1 MKPNADSDR
10 ALFWT
15 LAIAAFAAA
24 AVGLAARAIDRGV
37 TGVEETQRNY
47 AIVRVIAPDGPE
59 AVVAAEAAL
68 ADAPHVA
75 SAAPITA
82 QRAADLLAQ
91 WGGSPVAAADMP
103 PLRLIEIEL
112 EPASAQADVSGDLV
126 AALARG
132 GVTAEV
138 VQAPANAGAGGMAA
152 RTRLAATLGAL
163 LFAVVAAL
171 IISLAARGFASR
183 RRELVQVLAD
193 IGATRGQAAGR
204 IADEAARTGFVAGLA
219 GAALAGLAGAALV
232 LLLVPGASFQA
243 LPTMIR
249 PIDLTPLAA
258 APLLAAVAAAMGARA
273 GAESFYAEAARL
285 A

>member
-1 MKPNADSDR
+1 MKRGADADR

-24 AVGLAARAIDRGV
+24 AVGLAARAVDRSAA
-37 TGVEETQRNY
+37 GVEQTQANY

-59 AVVAAEAAL
+59 AMATAENAL
-68 ADAPHVA
+68 ANAPHVA
-75 SAAPITA
+75 SAAPITPR
-82 QRAADLLAQ
+82 RAADLLAE
-91 WGGSPVAAADMP
+91 WGGAPVAEADIP

-112 EPASAQADVSGDLV
+112 EPTPPQTDVAGDLV
-126 AALARG
+126 AALALG

-138 VQAPANAGAGGMAA
+138 VQAPAQAGVGGVAA
-152 RTRLAATLGAL
+152 RARLGAL
-163 LFAVVAAL
+163 WGAVAFAIVVAL

-204 IADEAARTGFVAGLA
+204 IADEAARTGFIAGIA
-219 GAALAGLAGAALV
+219 GAAIAGLLAVALI
-232 LLLVPGASFQA
+232 LLLVPSASFET
-243 LPTMIR
+243 LPTMIL
-249 PIDLTPLAA
+249 PIDAMPLAI
-258 APLLAAVAAAMGARA
+258 APFLAAVSAAMGARA

>member
-1 MKPNADSDR
+1 MRRSADADR

-24 AVGLAARAIDRGV
+24 AVGLASRAVDRGAA
-37 TGVEETQRNY
+37 GFEQDQASY
-47 AIVRVIAPDGPE
+47 AIVRVIAPEGPE
-59 AVVAAEAAL
+59 AVSAAEAAL
-68 ADAPHVA
+68 NGAPHVA
-75 SAAPITA
+75 RAEPISPR
-82 QRAADLLAQ
+82 RAADLLAE
-91 WGGSPVAAADMP
+91 WGGSPVAEEDVP

-112 EPASAQADVSGDLV
+112 EPAPPQVDVAGDVV

-138 VQAPANAGAGGMAA
+138 VQAPAYAGAGGMAA
-152 RTRLAATLGAL
+152 RVRFGAL
-163 LFAVVAAL
+163 WGAIAFAVVAAL
-171 IISLAARGFASR
+171 IVSLAARGFASR

-204 IADEAARTGFVAGLA
+204 VADEAARTGLVAGLTGSAIA
-219 GAALAGLAGAALV
+219 GVAGVILI
-232 LLLVPGASFQA
+232 LLFVPGASFET
-243 LPTMIR
+243 LPTMIL
-249 PIDLTPLAA
+249 PADTVPLAG